1 MRLSSLK
8 IHFAVATTAVC
19 LVVATGVSAADF
31 DGDGIADEFTTT
43 RDAAKAA
50 TQAGVVVVNPWKN
63 SSAKPARE
71 MGFIVR
77 LSRTAKTYLL
87 HDHDFLSTPAWMEK
101 KPPVE
106 TIAKTDKR
114 YRAWK
119 KKVPALKGD
128 AIQLGTEA
136 GIDILLYWNGKQWE
150 LFWPDEEP

>member
-1 MRLSSLK
+1 MKLAL
-8 IHFAVATTAVC
+8 ATTATC
-19 LVVATGVSAADF
+19 LLFATGVLAADF
-31 DGDGIADEFTTT
+31 DGDGVADEFTTT

-50 TQAGVVVVNPWKN
+50 TAAGVVVVNPWKN
-63 SSAKPARE
+63 SSAKPAKE
-71 MGFIVR
+71 MGFVIR

-106 TIAKTDKR
+106 TITKTDKR

-119 KKVPALKGD
+119 KEVPALKGD

-136 GIDILLYWNGKQWE
+136 GIDILLYWTGKEWD
-150 LFWPDEEP
+150 LFWPKEEP